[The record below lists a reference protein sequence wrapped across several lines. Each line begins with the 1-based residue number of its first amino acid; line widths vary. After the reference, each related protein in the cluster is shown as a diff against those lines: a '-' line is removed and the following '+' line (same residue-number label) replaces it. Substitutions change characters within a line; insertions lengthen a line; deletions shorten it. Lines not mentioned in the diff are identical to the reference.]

1 MEPDRL
7 VVRLADIHD
16 RGEVAVL
23 LVLKVLC
30 PSGRPLDDG
39 LDLPVLQLQLLHPS
53 GCGCLAPF
61 ERLMLVVND
70 EIHAALGDL
79 RLHRLVALIVYIKL
93 TLRTD
98 NVADGEDEDRLRRS
112 HELHIAAF

>member
-23 LVLKVLC
+23 LVLKVLR

-79 RLHRLVALIVYIKL
+79 RLHRGEAFLVDVELSLLAH
-93 TLRTD
+93 D
-98 NVADGEDEDRLRRS
+98 MAEGQNGDDLRRS
-112 HELHIAAF
+112 SDIHFAPL